1 MAGLLSLMMSCHSD
15 YLSLDYVAHHGA
27 CWNHD
32 HTQIAFVASKK
43 AYLSAA
49 GLARFPDGGMPDYL
63 TEDMGLYVLKPED
76 RHLIRLVDFNDLTS
90 WLSSSRSLWKVKL
103 AFNDSLLC
111 YSVLPVTD
119 WEFYLT
125 RAQSPDDSLMISDL
139 KNKYEKIYSVDV
151 NTKEVYETNPKL
163 FQSLYQKSREACKI
177 GLTSLN
183 TDLAKIPLNEWG
195 LLAQEI
201 YPKSEEAYIEETI
214 FLFNSSPETR
224 RAVIEQIISKK
235 SKTEIKALLKKMD
248 DYKQN
253 LKGLK
258 KKEYEINSED
268 TYKRIQSL
276 L

>member
-1 MAGLLSLMMSCHSD
+1 MAGLLSLMMSCRSD
-15 YLSLDYVAHHGA
+15 YLSLDYETHHGA
-27 CWNHD
+27 CWDHD
-32 HTQIAFVASKK
+32 HTHIAFVASKK

-63 TEDMGLYVLKPED
+63 SEDMGLYVWKPED
-76 RHLIRLVDFNDLTS
+76 RHLIRLADFNDLTC
-90 WLSSSRSLWKVKL
+90 WLGSSRSLWKVEL
-103 AFNDSLLC
+103 AFNDSLLS

-125 RAQSPDDSLMISDL
+125 RAKSPDDSSMISDL
-139 KNKYEKIYSVDV
+139 KYKYEKIYSVDI
-151 NTKEVYETNPKL
+151 NTKEVFETDPAL

-177 GLTSLN
+177 GLSALN
-183 TDLAKIPLNEWG
+183 ADLEKIPLNEWE
-195 LLAQEI
+195 LVVQDI
-201 YPKSEEAYIEETI
+201 HPKSEESYIEETI
-214 FLFNSSPETR
+214 FLYNSSPETR

-235 SKTEIKALLKKMD
+235 SKAEIKALLKKMD

-258 KKEYEINSED
+258 KTEYEINSED